1 MVWDSKPSPRQG
13 TDRGKRV
20 PPGHYAPLARDERF
34 QLLKKK
40 SHRLAL
46 AIATSFLGWYFLY
59 VGLSA
64 FARGFMARPVAG
76 NVNVAILLG
85 VLQIVSTFLLAWA
98 YAAFARQTLDPLAAE
113 LRAVAA
119 GGAAPVPRTAGDL
132 DTQRWPV
139 HGQAP
144 EQGPGAAAERRDS
157 WPGAGVRPDL
167 GGLG

>member
-13 TDRGKRV
+13 TDRGKKV

-34 QLLKKK
+34 QRLKKR
-40 SHRLAL
+40 SHQLAL

-64 FARGFMARPVAG
+64 FARGFMARPVVG

-85 VLQIVSTFLLAWA
+85 VLQIVSTFLLAWIYTA
-98 YAAFARQTLDPLAAE
+98 YARQALDPLAAE
-113 LRAVAA
+113 LRVAVG
-119 GGAAPVPRTAGDL
+119 GGALGPRSIGGVPVRPALSERGED
-132 DTQRWPV
+132 RP
-139 HGQAP
+139 
-144 EQGPGAAAERRDS
+144 AERRDA